1 MFQGGLAGILVAQ
14 VIGVGQNRSNDF
26 FRVPSLFENHAA
38 LQWMVWRIWPLF
50 VIEVMEQTNGSPKL
64 DVLA

>member
-14 VIGVGQNRSNDF
+14 VIGVGQNRPNDF
-26 FRVPSLFENHAA
+26 FRVPSLSENHAA
-38 LQWMVWRIWPLF
+38 LQWMVWRIRPLF
-50 VIEVMEQTNGSPKL
+50 VIEVMEQANGSPKL